1 MSSVLWEV
9 VDGVARLT
17 LNRPEAANV
26 LDLAGG
32 RAMLEAIAAIEADDR
47 VGAVLLSG
55 NGQRFCGGGDLAS
68 IAGADDQAGHL
79 RELADVADRAVQRL
93 GDLGK
98 PVVAAVHGAVAGVGL
113 ALMLSCDLVVAAR
126 STKFVAG
133 YSAAGLTTDG
143 GVAHLLPRAVGQQ
156 RALDFLL
163 TSRLLTA
170 DEALEWGLVS
180 RVVPDSETLT
190 RAESLARELAA
201 GPTWALGTTRRAV
214 RRGWDQSRAEVG
226 AAETEAIAEAILT
239 PQAQQRIR
247 TFLRR

>member
-1 MSSVLWEV
+1 MSTVELEV
-9 VDGVARLT
+9 TDGVAQLV
-17 LNRPEAANV
+17 LNRPEVANV

-32 RAMLEAIAAIEADDR
+32 QALLDALATIEQDDQI
-47 VGAVLLSG
+47 GAVLLRG
-55 NGQRFCGGGDLAS
+55 NGPRFCGGGDLAS
-68 IAGADDQAGHL
+68 MAAADDPAAHL
-79 RELADVADRAVQRL
+79 RELADLADRAVQRL
-93 GDLGK
+93 SDLAK

-113 ALMLSCDLVVAAR
+113 ALMLSSDLVVAAR

-143 GVAHLLPRAVGQQ
+143 GVAYLLPRAVGQQ

-170 DEALEWGLVS
+170 DEALDWGLVS
-180 RVVPDSETLT
+180 RVESDDRTLEVAT
-190 RAESLARELAA
+190 ALAATVAA
-201 GPTWALGTTRRAV
+201 GPTWALGSTRQMV
-214 RRGWDQSRAEVG
+214 RRGWDLTRAEVG
-226 AAETEAIAEAILT
+226 RAETEAITVAIAT